1 MMLLNPKGNMN
12 LHTHTCFCDGK
23 DEPEEMVKKAIDLG
37 FSVLGFSGHEYSAN
51 DEEFCMSRESTRCY
65 REEVLRLKE
74 AYRGQIDIYLGVER
88 DYLGEGDD
96 YPYDYIIG
104 SSHYALAEDG
114 TPVCVDKSEQ
124 DMVCDVEKYFGG
136 DYRAYVESYY
146 SLVADVVRKTGCD
159 ILGHFDLVTKFNE
172 GCKYFDEEADWYKEA
187 ALSALA
193 QVTAAA
199 KELAAAKPLAGMESA
214 AQKPAERKLAIE
226 VNTGAMARGYRSK
239 PYPADFILREIAKS
253 GCPVILGSDCHDKE
267 QLDFGF
273 KELSEFLYTFA

>member
-1 MMLLNPKGNMN
+1 MILLNPKGNFN

-37 FSVLGFSGHEYSAN
+37 FCVLGFSGHEYSAN
-51 DEEFCMSRESTRCY
+51 DEEFCMSRENTIRY

-104 SSHYALAEDG
+104 SSHYALAKDG
-114 TPVCVDKSEQ
+114 TPVCVDKSKQ

-172 GCKYFDEEADWYKEA
+172 GYKYFDEESGWYKAA
-187 ALSALA
+187 ALSALRA
-193 QVTAAA
+193 VLDSE
-199 KELAAAKPLAGMESA
+199 KKPI
-214 AQKPAERKLAIE
+214 IE
-226 VNTGAMARGYRSK
+226 INTGAMARGYRTA
-239 PYPADFILREIAKS
+239 PYPASFILREIAKS
-253 GCPVILGSDCHDKE
+253 DCAVILSSDCHDKE
-267 QLDFGF
+267 QLDYGF
-273 KELSEFLYTFA
+273 QELLYEIKREA

>member
-1 MMLLNPKGNMN
+1 MIVLNPKGNLN

-37 FSVLGFSGHEYSAN
+37 FCALGFSGHEYSVN
-51 DEEFCMSRESTRCY
+51 DEEFCMSRANTLRY

-104 SSHYALAEDG
+104 SVHYALAKDG

-124 DMVCDVEKYFGG
+124 DMIADVEKYFGG
-136 DYRAYVESYY
+136 DYRAYVESYFQ
-146 SLVADVVRKTGCD
+146 SVADVVDKTGCD

-172 GCKYFDEEADWYKEA
+172 GYKYFDEEADWYKAA
-187 ALSALA
+187 ALSALD
-193 QVTAAA
+193 QV
-199 KELAAAKPLAGMESA
+199 LASEKKPI
-214 AQKPAERKLAIE
+214 IE
-226 VNTGAMARGYRSK
+226 INTGAMARGYRSV
-239 PYPADFILREIAKS
+239 PYPAAFILRELAKS
-253 GCPVILGSDCHDKE
+253 DCAVILSSDCHDKE
-267 QLDFGF
+267 QLNFGF
-273 KELSEFLYTFA
+273 KKAEMILYTFV

>member
-37 FSVLGFSGHEYSAN
+37 FSVLGFSGHEYSIN
-51 DEEFCMSRESTRCY
+51 DEEFCMSKENTLRY
-65 REEVLRLKE
+65 RREVLRLKE

-104 SSHYALAEDG
+104 SVHYAIAEDG

-124 DMVCDVEKYFGG
+124 DMVQDVEKYFGG

-159 ILGHFDLVTKFNE
+159 IVGHFDLVTKFNE
-172 GCKYFDEEADWYKEA
+172 GCKYFDEESGWYKAA
-187 ALSALA
+187 ALSALRA
-193 QVTAAA
+193 VLDSE
-199 KELAAAKPLAGMESA
+199 KKPI
-214 AQKPAERKLAIE
+214 IE
-226 VNTGAMARGYRSK
+226 INTGAMARGYRSE
-239 PYPADFILREIAKS
+239 PYPADFILWEIAKS
-253 GCPVILGSDCHDKE
+253 DCPVILGSDCHDKE